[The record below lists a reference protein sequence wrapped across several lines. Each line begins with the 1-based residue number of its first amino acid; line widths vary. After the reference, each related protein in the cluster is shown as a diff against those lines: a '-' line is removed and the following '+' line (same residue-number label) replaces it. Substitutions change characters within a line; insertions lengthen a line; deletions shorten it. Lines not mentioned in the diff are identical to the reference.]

1 MTARARSVFIL
12 DDEEPLCEDLCE
24 LISAAGH
31 RARWATDP
39 RALDMFEL
47 AAFDVVLLDL
57 GLPAMDGIDI
67 MNRLAAFAKAPRL
80 ILISGVGED
89 VLRVVAQVAGEQRL
103 TVLGALTKPLDPEQ
117 LLRLLDYPD
126 CGAAQPAAPRQAQCA
141 ILPALKAS
149 LADRTLPVSFQPKV
163 GTQTLV
169 FAGAEAL
176 LTGVLPDVGPVSPLD
191 IVAAAASDPSVLVD
205 LTQYVLGVAA
215 RGCAQ
220 WIKAGW
226 QGPVSVNLPLDVVL
240 QSDCLRTL
248 IETVDAAQI
257 SRGDVIFE
265 LTEDSLYDSCAE
277 SLSML
282 ARLRMAGF
290 GLALDDV
297 GRRQSGL
304 LQLSA
309 LPVTEIKIDLQI
321 VRDARTWTKARNI
334 FASIAELGRKL
345 GIKVVAEGVEFP
357 EDLNLARTFPIDYV
371 QGYLISPKRPL
382 PELLHMLS
390 AHTAREAASGDRK
403 TGA

>member
-39 RALDMFEL
+39 RSLDMSEL

-67 MNRLAAFAKAPRL
+67 MNRLAGFPKTPRL
-80 ILISGVGED
+80 IFISGVGED
-89 VLRVVAQVAGEQRL
+89 VLRVVAQVAGEQKL
-103 TVLGALTKPLDPEQ
+103 DVLGALAKPFDPQQ
-117 LLRLLDYPD
+117 LLQLLDYPD
-126 CGAAQPAAPRQAQCA
+126 CGAVKPAAPRQAQGA
-141 ILPALKAS
+141 ILPALKSS
-149 LADRTLPVSFQPKV
+149 LAAGTLPVSFQPKV
-163 GTQTLV
+163 DVETLG

-176 LTGVLPDVGPVSPLD
+176 LAGVVPNVGPVSPLD
-191 IVAAAASDPSVLVD
+191 IVAAAASDPPALVQ
-205 LTQYVLGVAA
+205 LTHHVLGVAA
-215 RGCAQ
+215 RGCAA
-220 WIKAGW
+220 WTKAGW
-226 QGPVSVNLPLDVVL
+226 QGPISVNLPLEVL
-240 QSDCLRTL
+240 LQPDSLRKL
-248 IETVDAAQI
+248 IETVESAHVTPA
-257 SRGDVIFE
+257 DVIFE

-277 SLSML
+277 AMSML

-334 FASIAELGRKL
+334 LASIAELGRKL
-345 GIKVVAEGVEFP
+345 GVKVVAEGVEFP

-382 PELLHMLS
+382 PDLLRMLS
-390 AHTAREAASGDRK
+390 ARAGQEAGRGD
-403 TGA
+403 

>member
-12 DDEEPLCEDLCE
+12 DDEQPLCEDLCE

-31 RARWATDP
+31 SARWCTDP
-39 RALDMFEL
+39 RKLNMSEL
-47 AAFDVVLLDL
+47 ASVDVVLLDL

-67 MNRLAAFAKAPRL
+67 MNRLTAFAEPPRL
-80 ILISGVGED
+80 IFISGVGED
-89 VLRVVAQVAGEQRL
+89 VLRVVAQVAGEQKL
-103 TVLGALTKPLDPEQ
+103 TVLGALTKPLDPQQ
-117 LLRLLDYPD
+117 LLRLLDYAD
-126 CGAAQPAAPRQAQCA
+126 CGAVAEAVPRRGRRA

-149 LADRTLPVSFQPKV
+149 LAAGSLPVSFQPKV
-163 GTQTLV
+163 EVQTLR

-176 LTGVLPDVGPVSPLD
+176 LTGVLPGVGPVSPVD
-191 IVAAAASDPSVLVD
+191 IVAAATSDPSVLVH
-205 LTQYVLGVAA
+205 LTQYVLGIAA

-226 QGPVSVNLPLDVVL
+226 RGPISVNLPLEVVL
-240 QSDCLRTL
+240 QPDSLRNL
-248 IETVDAAQI
+248 IQTVEDAQLSPA
-257 SRGDVIFE
+257 DVIFE

-277 SLSML
+277 SMSML

-345 GIKVVAEGVEFP
+345 GVKVVAEGVEFP
-357 EDLNLARTFPIDYV
+357 DDLKLARTFPIDYV

-382 PELLHMLS
+382 PELLRALS
-390 AHTAREAASGDRK
+390 AQAGSEAAGVEWN

>member
-31 RARWATDP
+31 RARWGTDP
-39 RALDMFEL
+39 RTLDMSEL

-67 MNRLAAFAKAPRL
+67 MSRLAAFAKTPRL
-80 ILISGVGED
+80 IFISGVGED
-89 VLRVVAQVAGEQRL
+89 VLRVVAQVAGEQKL
-103 TVLGALTKPLDPEQ
+103 TVLGALTKPLDPQQ

-126 CGAAQPAAPRQAQCA
+126 CGAEQPSAPQQVQSA
-141 ILPALKAS
+141 ILPALRAS
-149 LADRTLPVSFQPKV
+149 LANGTLPVSFQPKV
-163 GTQTLV
+163 DVQTLA

-176 LTGVLPDVGPVSPLD
+176 LTGEVPEVGPVSPLD
-191 IVAAAASDPSVLVD
+191 IVAAAAADPAVLVD

-220 WIKAGW
+220 WIKAGS
-226 QGPVSVNLPLDVVL
+226 QGPISVNLPLEVVL
-240 QSDCLRTL
+240 QPDCLRNL
-248 IETVDAAQI
+248 IATVEAAHI
-257 SRGDVIFE
+257 APADVIFE

-382 PELLHMLS
+382 PELLRMLS
-390 AHTAREAASGDRK
+390 ANAAREAVGGEWK

>member
-12 DDEEPLCEDLCE
+12 DDEEALCEELFE

-31 RARWATDP
+31 HARWGTDP
-39 RALDMFEL
+39 RTLDMSEL

-67 MNRLAAFAKAPRL
+67 MNRLSAFAKAPRL
-80 ILISGVGED
+80 IFISGVGED
-89 VLRVVAQVAGEQRL
+89 VLRVVAQVAGEQKL
-103 TVLGALTKPLDPEQ
+103 TVLGALTKPLDPQ
-117 LLRLLDYPD
+117 HLLRLLDYPD
-126 CGAAQPAAPRQAQCA
+126 CGAEQPAAPRRAQSP
-141 ILPALKAS
+141 ILPALRAS
-149 LADRTLPVSFQPKV
+149 LANGTLPVSFQPKV
-163 GTQTLV
+163 DVHTLA

-176 LTGVLPDVGPVSPLD
+176 LTGVVPDVGPVSPLD
-191 IVAAAASDPSVLVD
+191 IVAAAAADPAVLVD

-220 WIKAGW
+220 WIEAGW
-226 QGPVSVNLPLDVVL
+226 QGPISVNLPLDVVL
-240 QSDCLRTL
+240 QPDCLRNL
-248 IETVDAAQI
+248 IATVEAAHI
-257 SRGDVIFE
+257 SPADVIFE

-357 EDLNLARTFPIDYV
+357 EDLNLARTFPINYV

-382 PELLHMLS
+382 PELLRMLS
-390 AHTAREAASGDRK
+390 ANAAREAVGGEWQ